1 MRPALQNPSQQVKGR
16 RGPGTDKAWAHRLA
30 GVFAADDPA
39 GGLQAV
45 WKVKEQLRAM
55 LRTNSLADA
64 AAANE
69 ELRALVMDAGRP
81 EKQQALP
88 HHLQVVE
95 GNRGPHRHRRHRRKV
110 EPNTGINHV
119 ERTARATGTRQLQ
132 NGYSHEECRSDGGM
146 TLIRESISPPTM
158 KSRQTHQNSTLLPY
172 ADTSAPG
179 SDSSAKPTVP
189 RETPTIPPIS
199 GFECLPHQ
207 NRWRISAP
215 IRGPY
220 FRLALAPG
228 AIGRLWS

>member
-95 GNRGPHRHRRHRRKV
+95 GSPGPRSSPAPPPEGRAEHRDKPRRAHR
-110 EPNTGINHV
+110 P
-119 ERTARATGTRQLQ
+119 
-132 NGYSHEECRSDGGM
+132 GYRNPAI
-146 TLIRESISPPTM
+146 T
-158 KSRQTHQNSTLLPY
+158 K
-172 ADTSAPG
+172 
-179 SDSSAKPTVP
+179 
-189 RETPTIPPIS
+189 
-199 GFECLPHQ
+199 
-207 NRWRISAP
+207 
-215 IRGPY
+215 
-220 FRLALAPG
+220 RLF
-228 AIGRLWS
+228 S